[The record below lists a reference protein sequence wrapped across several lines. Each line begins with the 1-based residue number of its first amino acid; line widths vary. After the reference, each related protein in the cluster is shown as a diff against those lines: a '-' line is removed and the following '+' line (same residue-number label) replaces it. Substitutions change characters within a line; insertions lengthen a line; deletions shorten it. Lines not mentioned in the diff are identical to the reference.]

1 MGRCCCIMT
10 CDDNKQ
16 KSESKFLLINRSNA
30 SIFPEDNRFVFILI
44 IGALISGFS
53 GYWYYVN
60 AGRVVLAVFLWILT
74 VLFLFFASWVSNNHS
89 YLALKNMKFIICI
102 YISVSDLQERGYW
115 RRQNH
120 KNRFSDQ
127 EKKRLYRGVK
137 IKF

>member
-16 KSESKFLLINRSNA
+16 RSESKFLLINRSNT

-89 YLALKNMKFIICI
+89 YLALKNIIFIIFIFQCLI
-102 YISVSDLQERGYW
+102 CKKEVIGEDRIIRIGSQIKRRSDYIEV
-115 RRQNH
+115 
-120 KNRFSDQ
+120 
-127 EKKRLYRGVK
+127 
-137 IKF
+137 